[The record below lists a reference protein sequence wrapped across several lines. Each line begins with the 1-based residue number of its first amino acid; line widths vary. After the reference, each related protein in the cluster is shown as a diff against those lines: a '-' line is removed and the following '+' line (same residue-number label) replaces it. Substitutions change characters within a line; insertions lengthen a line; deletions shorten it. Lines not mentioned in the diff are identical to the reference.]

1 MTLLPILLP
10 EGFSLKVSAGDKITA
25 GQVIAEGTDKI
36 HEEVIPIAHQ
46 LKLVPK
52 KAIGMLKKSLGDSI
66 AVGDILAVKKSLLGS
81 QKVISEFSGT
91 LVKINEET
99 GDLIVRVSSDATNIK
114 TITAPVDGVV
124 ESCDEKQIV
133 LKTEK
138 QAIVAIDG
146 IGGDSEGQIKYLT
159 DSDESKLGLE
169 VKDKILLTK
178 TINRIYLFK
187 MIGLEAAGIITEE
200 LEDVDF
206 VDLEEKHVRMP
217 VLKVSDE
224 DFKKLTKENN
234 VFLFGK
240 NKSIV
245 IE

>member
-25 GQVIAEGTDKI
+25 GQVIAEGQDKI
-36 HEEVIPIAHQ
+36 HEEIIPIAHQ

-52 KAIGMLKKSLGDSI
+52 KAIGMLKKNLGDSI
-66 AVGDILAVKKSLLGS
+66 EVGDILAVKKSMLSS

-91 LVKINEET
+91 LVKIDEET
-99 GDLIVRVSSDATNIK
+99 GDLTVRTNQSGGNLK
-114 TITAPVDGVV
+114 TIAAPADGIV

-146 IGGDSEGQIKYLT
+146 IGGDSEGQIEYLA
-159 DSDESKLGLE
+159 DSDENKLGLE
-169 VKDKILLTK
+169 IKGKILLTK
-178 TINRIYLFK
+178 NINRIYLFK
-187 MIGLEAAGIITEE
+187 TVGLEAAGIITEE
-200 LEDVDF
+200 LEDIDF
-206 VDLEEKHVRMP
+206 IDLEEKHVRMP
-217 VLKVSDE
+217 VLKVSEE
-224 DFKKLTKENN
+224 DFKKLTKEKK
-234 VFLFGK
+234 VYLFGK